1 VNQSNN
7 PSVQRLNHPQHPYSW
22 ADVPDELLSLFS
34 EQIDPATKRDFMEQA
49 IAEAGKS
56 DLRPTV
62 GSVIVKNNR
71 IIGRGHRKVKKLR
84 DEPPLWRVTHAEQAA
99 LGSAG
104 EEAYG
109 ATLYVTLEP
118 CAGRYQ
124 GPTVEDAEVCSAI
137 IPRAGIAT
145 VVIGLVD
152 RDPQTFGKGLRR
164 LHSAGVQLEYAYRGL
179 EYELVELI
187 GDGQFGVIRPK
198 ILTVLRKWMNAW
210 RCLRPL

>member
-1 VNQSNN
+1 
-7 PSVQRLNHPQHPYSW
+7 
-22 ADVPDELLSLFS
+22 
-34 EQIDPATKRDFMEQA
+34 MEQA
-49 IAEAGKS
+49 ISEARKS

-71 IIGRGHRKVKKLR
+71 IIACGYRQVKKLR
-84 DEPPLWRVTHAEQAA
+84 DEPPLWRVVHAEQAA
-99 LGSAG
+99 LGNAG
-104 EEAYG
+104 REVNG

-124 GPTVEDAEVCSAI
+124 GPTVEAAEVCSAI
-137 IPRAGIAT
+137 IPQAGIAT

-164 LHSAGVQLEYAYRGL
+164 LHDAGVQLEYAYHGL

-187 GDGQFGVIRPK
+187 GDGQFGVMRPK
-198 ILTVLRKWMNAW
+198 ILTMLRKWMKAW
-210 RCLRPL
+210 GC